1 MDESPRAITLLS
13 SSRLARR
20 RFDPRIPPH
29 QRRVRFRVLD
39 AFPRVWPFLAVALFL
54 AGFVVARFVVA
65 RFLVTGFAVARFA
78 VVALALARF
87 VAVRLALAR
96 FGVVGFPVVRFA
108 AAERVVSV
116 CFFSGAG
123 VGAASG
129 AASCTGAGFWN
140 IAPGSYRRRTR
151 LSASI
156 CLLRI
161 CAMSSP

>member
-1 MDESPRAITLLS
+1 
-13 SSRLARR
+13 
-20 RFDPRIPPH
+20 
-29 QRRVRFRVLD
+29 VW
-39 AFPRVWPFLAVALFL
+39 AFWTVALFL

-87 VAVRLALAR
+87 FIRLALGRFFMRLALAR
-96 FGVVGFPVVRFA
+96 FVVVGFPVVRFA
-108 AAERVVSV
+108 AAVRVVTV
-116 CFFSGAG
+116 CFFSGAS
-123 VGAASG
+123 VGAATG
-129 AASCTGAGFWN
+129 AVSCTGAGFGN
-140 IAPGSYRRRTR
+140 LESGSYRRRTR

>member
-1 MDESPRAITLLS
+1 
-13 SSRLARR
+13 
-20 RFDPRIPPH
+20 
-29 QRRVRFRVLD
+29 VW
-39 AFPRVWPFLAVALFL
+39 AFWTFALFL
-54 AGFVVARFVVA
+54 AGFVLARFVVA
-65 RFLVTGFAVARFA
+65 RFV
-78 VVALALARF
+78 LARF
-87 VAVRLALAR
+87 VVARFVFVRLALAR

>member
-1 MDESPRAITLLS
+1 
-13 SSRLARR
+13 
-20 RFDPRIPPH
+20 
-29 QRRVRFRVLD
+29 VW
-39 AFPRVWPFLAVALFL
+39 AFWTFALFL
-54 AGFVVARFVVA
+54 AGFVLARFVVA
-65 RFLVTGFAVARFA
+65 RF
-78 VVALALARF
+78 ALARF
-87 VAVRLALAR
+87 VFVRLALAR